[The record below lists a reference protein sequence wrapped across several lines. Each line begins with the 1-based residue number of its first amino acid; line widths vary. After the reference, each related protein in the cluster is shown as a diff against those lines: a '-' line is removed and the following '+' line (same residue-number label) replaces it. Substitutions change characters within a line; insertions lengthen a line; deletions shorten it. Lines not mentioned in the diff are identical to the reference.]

1 MKHLL
6 IIITLVLTLTYACK
20 PDDIDVPSKDTF
32 DATKMVV
39 LNEGNFMWGNASM
52 SLVDL
57 KKDSIIVDDIYQN
70 KNQEAL
76 GDVLQSA
83 TIMGH
88 EIYIVINNSGKIVV
102 LDKKTLVK
110 KQEKSGLGSPRYVVD
125 GQNGYLYVS
134 DIYANHIKV
143 LNKSDL
149 SVHATIPCAGWTER
163 MLYNNNR
170 LYVCNKSS
178 KQLYIVN
185 TTSNSIIDSMNIG
198 YGANSLLIDDTDHL
212 WIASD
217 GKAADGI
224 DAKLIKCSVSV
235 SGLSVLQS
243 WSLNTDA
250 VSSLC
255 NNVAKDKI
263 YYKQGESIYQ
273 MSSSA
278 SSLPS
283 SAIITKSGAIWYG
296 LGIEPSSGDVFVS
309 DALDYVQRSSIY
321 RYSADGSQLKAQYKA
336 GIISNGFLFGE

>member
-1 MKHLL
+1 MKHLF

-20 PDDIDVPSKDTF
+20 PDDNDVPSNDTF
-32 DATKMVV
+32 DATKMLV
-39 LNEGNFMWGNASM
+39 LNEGNFMWGNASV

-57 KKDSIIVDDIYQN
+57 KKDSVLQEDIYQN

-76 GDVLQSA
+76 GDVLQS
-83 TIMGH
+83 TTVIGDK
-88 EIYIVINNSGKIVV
+88 IYLVINNSGKIVV

-110 KQEKSGLGSPRYVVD
+110 KQEKTGLGSPRYLVD

-143 LNKSDL
+143 LNQSDL
-149 SVHATIPCAGWTER
+149 SVHATIPCAGWTEH
-163 MLYNNNR
+163 MLYDNNR

-185 TTSNSIIDSMNIG
+185 TTSNTIMDTMDIG
-198 YGANSLLIDDTDHL
+198 YGANSLLIDATHQL

-217 GKAADGI
+217 GKASDGI
-224 DAKLIKCSVSV
+224 DAKLIKCSISL
-235 SGLSVLQS
+235 SGLSILHS
-243 WSLNTDA
+243 WNLSTNAL
-250 VSSLC
+250 SSLC
-255 NNVAKDKI
+255 NNVAKDKL
-263 YYKQGESIYQ
+263 YYKQGESIYV
-273 MSSSA
+273 MDISA

-296 LGIEPSSGDVFVS
+296 LGIEPSSGDVIVA
-309 DALDYVQRSSIY
+309 DALDYVQRSTIY
-321 RYSADGSQLKAQYKA
+321 RYSSDGTQLKAQYKA

>member
-6 IIITLVLTLTYACK
+6 IIITLVLMLTYACK

-32 DATKMVV
+32 DATKMLV
-39 LNEGNFMWGNASM
+39 LNEGNFMWGNATL

-57 KKDSIIVDDIYQN
+57 MKDSVVQEDIYQN

-83 TIMGH
+83 TIMGD

-102 LDKKTLVK
+102 LDKKTLIK
-110 KQEKSGLGSPRYVVD
+110 KREKSGLGSPRYIVD

-143 LNKSDL
+143 LNKNDL
-149 SVHATIPCAGWTER
+149 SVHVTIPCAGWTER
-163 MLYNNNR
+163 MLYDNNR

-185 TTSNSIIDSMNIG
+185 TTSNSIIDSMDIG
-198 YGANSLLIDDTDHL
+198 YGANSLLIDATDHL

-224 DAKLIKCSVSV
+224 DAKLIKCSVS
-235 SGLSVLQS
+235 GLSILQS
-243 WSLNTDA
+243 WSLNTEA
-250 VSSLC
+250 ASSLC
-255 NNVAKDKI
+255 NNVAKDKL
-263 YYKQGESIYQ
+263 YYKRGESIYQ
-273 MSSSA
+273 MDFSA
-278 SSLPS
+278 SSLPN

-296 LGIEPSSGDVFVS
+296 LGIEPISGDLFIS

-321 RYSADGSQLKAQYKA
+321 RYSADGSQLKSQYKA